1 MSPSNYHNR
10 KMEQIIISIILN
22 ELIKNLVKP
31 IEKIQLEPEKLINA
45 QRQRNIN
52 QAKIKIGLGLNLKIL
67 RKNKTHICNKRLK
80 AFLNNK

>member
-67 RKNKTHICNKRLK
+67 RKNKTQICNKRLK